1 MRQNYSIDNK
11 LEDFLLTK
19 AQQNNIPI
27 YGVFELT
34 PLCNLNCKMCYVRLS
49 YEEMKKRGK
58 LISKNDWI
66 KIAQEAFDNGTL
78 YLLLTGGEPLTYPD
92 FKQLYIQL
100 SKMGFV
106 ITINTN
112 GLLIDDEMVKIF
124 TEYPV
129 RRLNI
134 TVYGTDNE
142 TYGHL
147 CNDPHGFSKLTK
159 AINLLVSNDIP
170 FRFNYTVTSYNK
182 HCHSEIYKLA
192 RKYNTYVAQTTYIF
206 PPVRCEKNNF
216 PRLSPEEAANYII
229 KGNFFKNHV
238 NSEVS
243 KREAAKNS
251 FKEMDLP
258 LQNYNAGYC
267 CSAGHRE
274 YFVNWRGEMFPCGIF
289 EHPRISIL
297 ENSFSKCWSFLV
309 EEIKELEKKVCN
321 ECEQCPKRNI
331 CNTCLASRYCET
343 ESFSGKPNYLCD
355 MTDAEIAYL
364 YPYLNEEDKRKYKYL
379 LNENLNRK

>member
-1 MRQNYSIDNK
+1 
-11 LEDFLLTK
+11 
-19 AQQNNIPI
+19 
-27 YGVFELT
+27 
-34 PLCNLNCKMCYVRLS
+34 
-49 YEEMKKRGK
+49 
-58 LISKNDWI
+58 
-66 KIAQEAFDNGTL
+66 
-78 YLLLTGGEPLTYPD
+78 
-92 FKQLYIQL
+92 
-100 SKMGFV
+100 MGFV

-112 GLLIDDEMVKIF
+112 GLLIDDEMIKIF

-147 CNDPHGFSKLTK
+147 CDDPHGFSKLMK
-159 AINLLVSNDIP
+159 SINLLVSNDIP

-182 HCHSEIYKLA
+182 HCHSAIYDLA
-192 RKYNTYVAQTTYIF
+192 RKYNAYVAQTTYVF
-206 PPVRCEKNNF
+206 PPVRCEKNGF
-216 PRLSPEEAANYII
+216 PRLSPEEAAEYII
-229 KGNFFKNHV
+229 KGNFLKNSV
-238 NSEVS
+238 DTEVL
-243 KREAAKNS
+243 KQEAIKNS

-258 LQNYNAGYC
+258 IQNYNAGYR

-321 ECEQCPKRNI
+321 ECEQCSKRNI

-379 LNENLNRK
+379 LNENLNRKLE